1 MPPELSRESSCR
13 GWVVH
18 ARTHPIRHA
27 FRYRV
32 WMLLVDLDRV
42 GSPAP
47 PWGRLP
53 VSVDRGH
60 LLTRAEVEAHVER
73 AGIDVLPERIFAL
86 TQPRSSGALSFN
98 PVNFYFCYVGA
109 DCVAILGDVRSTPW
123 NERHCY
129 VLDARGQRGVYRFS
143 PAKRLHVSPFLPM
156 AGRYRWRVALGA
168 DRIRVAMRFDPG
180 GRRTFFAALSLT
192 TQPLTRCAAL
202 AGLARCPAQN
212 AATLARIYWQAGRLF
227 LKGAPL
233 HPHPGASH
241 APETTDG

>member
-1 MPPELSRESSCR
+1 MPPELLCESSCR

-18 ARTHPIRHA
+18 ARAHPVRHV

-42 GSPAP
+42 GAGAP

-60 LLTRAEVEAHVER
+60 LLTRAEVEAHLGR
-73 AGIDVLPERIFAL
+73 AGVEAGAERIFAL
-86 TQPRSSGALSFN
+86 TQPRSSGVSFN
-98 PVNFYFCYVGA
+98 PVNFYFCQAGG

-129 VLDARGQRGVYRFS
+129 VLDARGQRGVYRFG

-156 AGRYRWRVALGA
+156 GGRYRWRVALGGR
-168 DRIRVAMRFDPG
+168 RIRVAMRFDPG
-180 GRRTFFAALSLT
+180 GRRTFFAGLSLT
-192 TQPLTRCAAL
+192 TEALTRRAVL
-202 AGLARCPAQN
+202 AGLLRSPAQN

-227 LKGAPL
+227 LKGAPF
-233 HPHPGASH
+233 HPHPGGPR
-241 APETTDG
+241 APGAADA

>member
-1 MPPELSRESSCR
+1 MPSELCRESSCR

-18 ARTHPIRHA
+18 VRTHPVRHA

-42 GSPAP
+42 GSTAP

-60 LLTRAEVEAHVER
+60 LLTRTEAETHLDR
-73 AGIDVLPERIFAL
+73 AGIEVLPERILAL
-86 TQPRSSGALSFN
+86 TQPRSSGVSFN
-98 PVNFYFCYVGA
+98 PVNFYFCYAGDA
-109 DCVAILGDVRSTPW
+109 CVAILGDVRSTPW

-129 VLDARGQRGVYRFS
+129 ALDARGQRGVYRFD

-180 GRRTFFAALSLT
+180 GRRTFFAALCLT
-192 TQPLTRCAAL
+192 ARPLTRRAAL
-202 AGLARCPAQN
+202 AGLARSPVQN

-227 LKGAPL
+227 LKGAPF
-233 HPHPGASH
+233 HPHPGAPRPRG
-241 APETTDG
+241 AADG